1 MKKLIRKF
9 NSFVVLRG
17 LVALALITAATHA
30 AAQGRGAP
38 GDSNVR
44 THLPTGA
51 WLDTAGRSFDVGNM
65 PLAMRLSPDGRYL
78 ILSLSGWR
86 EQGVQVIEIATGRVV
101 QTLPQPAAF
110 LGLAFSPDGET
121 LYASGG
127 NEDAVFRYSW
137 REGRATLVDKL
148 VLAEKDPQKDG
159 TRFPAGLTVSRDGR
173 SLYVAENLADSLA
186 VVDLQ
191 SGRVVQR
198 LKTAHYP
205 YEVIAAPDGRVYTS
219 AWGGEGVNI
228 FGVKPNGTLTDAGK
242 VVVGR
247 HPSALALN
255 TNGSRLFVASA
266 STDRISVVDTRR
278 RRVITQLAD
287 PTPSGTREGST
298 PDALALS
305 ADGSHLFVA
314 EADNNSVAVFDLGRG
329 SAGAKTGRATD
340 SLAGRIPC
348 GWYPTAVVAT
358 KDALFVLNGKGRGT
372 RANPEM
378 RQPDEKLAGGSM
390 DYTLG
395 QLNGTINVVSP
406 RPSSAELRALT
417 RRVSAANN
425 WSQMHTA
432 PQYPPFK
439 HVIYIIKENRT
450 YDQMFGD
457 VKEGDGD
464 AALLY
469 FPREVNPNHRALAAR
484 FGLFDR
490 FFVNAEVSQQG
501 HPWTTSA
508 YVTDYTEK
516 TTPTL
521 YSNRRGAPDD
531 EGEVDEPV
539 SGFLWDAAIRR
550 GLVLRNYGEYCVP
563 VEADKNRPDA
573 PQRYRAAKASLVPYT
588 NQDYP
593 SFDMDI
599 KDQRRIEVWLKEFQ
613 EFVRKGNLPA
623 LEIMHLPGDH
633 TSGGRAGK
641 RTPRAYMADNDLALG
656 RMVEAVSRSPYWKD
670 TVFFILE
677 DDAQD
682 GPDHLDSH
690 RSVLL
695 VISAY
700 NRGGTVHRFVNT
712 TDVVATVEE
721 VLGLAPLSQFDRF
734 GRPLRE
740 IFNAAP
746 DLRPY
751 AAETPA
757 QSLDEMNPSQGR
769 VAEDSERLDFSKEDV
784 ADMDLFNRVL
794 WRAIKGEAVP
804 YPQPKRVTPLDE
816 IRAR

>member
-1 MKKLIRKF
+1 MKNLIRKV

-17 LVALALITAATHA
+17 LVALALATAATHV
-30 AAQGRGAP
+30 AAQSARAP
-38 GDSNVR
+38 RPSNMR
-44 THLPTGA
+44 TRLPTGA
-51 WLDTAGRSFDVGNM
+51 WLDTAGRAFDVGNM
-65 PLAMRLSPDGRYL
+65 PLAMRLSPDGHYL
-78 ILSLSGWR
+78 VLSLSGWR
-86 EQGVQVIEIATGRVV
+86 EQGIQVVELATGRVV

-110 LGLAFSPDGET
+110 LGLTFSTDGGT

-127 NEDAVFRYSW
+127 DEDAVFRYSW
-137 REGRATLVDKL
+137 REGRATLVGKI
-148 VLAEKDPQKDG
+148 VLAEKDPKKGG
-159 TRFPAGLTVSRDGR
+159 TRFPAGLAVSRDGR

-186 VVDLQ
+186 VVDLVN
-191 SGRVVQR
+191 GRVVQR
-198 LKTAHYP
+198 LKTDHYP
-205 YEVIAAPDGRVYTS
+205 YEVVAAPDGKVYAS
-219 AWGGEGVNI
+219 AWGGDAVNVFGVNAD
-228 FGVKPNGTLTDAGK
+228 GTLADAGK

-247 HPSALALN
+247 HPSALALSAD
-255 TNGSRLFVASA
+255 GSRLFVASA
-266 STDRISVVDTRR
+266 STDRVAVVDTKQ
-278 RRVITQLAD
+278 RRVVTQLAD
-287 PTPSGTREGST
+287 PPPSGALEGST

-305 ADGSHLFVA
+305 ADGSRLFVA
-314 EADNNSVAVFDLGRG
+314 EADNNSVAVFDLGRAT
-329 SAGAKTGRATD
+329 SGANTGRAAD

-358 KDALFVLNGKGRGT
+358 TDALYVLNGKGRGT
-372 RANPEM
+372 RANPLM
-378 RQPDEKLAGGSM
+378 RQPDKKLEGGST

-395 QLNGTINVVSP
+395 QLNGTVNVVSP
-406 RPSSAELRALT
+406 RLSSTELSALT
-417 RRVSAANN
+417 RRVVAANN
-425 WSQMHTA
+425 WSQTRAAHK
-432 PQYPPFK
+432 YPPFK
-439 HVIYIIKENRT
+439 HVIYVIKENRT

-457 VKEGDGD
+457 VKDGDGD
-464 AALLY
+464 ASLLY
-469 FPREVNPNHRALAAR
+469 FPRESNPNHRSLAAR

-516 TTPTL
+516 TTPAL
-521 YSNRRGAPDD
+521 YSNRRGGPDD
-531 EGEVDEPV
+531 EGDADEPA

-550 GLVLRNYGEYCVP
+550 GLTLRDYGEYCVP
-563 VEADKNRPDA
+563 VEADNSTPDA
-573 PQRYRAAKASLVPYT
+573 PQHYRASKASLAPYT

-593 SFDMDI
+593 AFDLNI
-599 KDQRRIEVWLKEFQ
+599 TDQRRIEVWLKDFQ

-641 RTPRAYMADNDLALG
+641 RTPRDYVADNDLALG
-656 RMVEAVSRSPYWKD
+656 RMVEAVSRSPYWRD
-670 TVFFILE
+670 TIFFILE

-682 GPDHLDSH
+682 GPDHVDSH

-695 VISAY
+695 VASAY
-700 NRGGTVHRFVNT
+700 NRGGTIHRFVNT

-721 VLGLAPLSQFDRF
+721 ILGLAPLSQFDRF
-734 GRPLRE
+734 GRPLHK

-757 QSLDEMNPSQGR
+757 QPLDEMNPSQGR

-784 ADMDLFNRVL
+784 ADVELFNLVL

-816 IRAR
+816 MRAR